1 MTFDDNRFVKS
12 YGQEL
17 WSGIMVFVVP
27 KFIERKPKIVGPL
40 TFQQFIFIG
49 AGAGICFILYFTEVP
64 FYIFLLSC
72 FFLVGGSSI
81 LAFGKING
89 RPILTMGKNFFEFLF
104 ASKIYLWKKEGAAPK
119 IIKAERIKKEA
130 VKRGPL
136 LNIAE
141 KSRLKNLSARIE
153 TGQR

>member
-1 MTFDDNRFVKS
+1 M
-12 YGQEL
+12 L
-17 WSGIMVFVVP
+17 FVVP

-40 TFQQFIFIG
+40 TFRQFIFIG
-49 AGAGICFILYFTEVP
+49 AGAGICFILYLTKVP

-72 FFLVGGSSI
+72 FFLIGGGSI

-104 ASKIYLWKKEGAAPK
+104 ASKIYLWKKGRAAPK

-130 VKRGPL
+130 VKKGPL